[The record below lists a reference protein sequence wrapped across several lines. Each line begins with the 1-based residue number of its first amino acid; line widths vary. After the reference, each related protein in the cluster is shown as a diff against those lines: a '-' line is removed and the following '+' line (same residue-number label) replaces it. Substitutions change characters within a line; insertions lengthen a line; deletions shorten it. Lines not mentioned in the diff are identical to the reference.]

1 MKIAMVLIL
10 PVLVLAIAGLA
21 FAQDSSQT
29 PPAKAKPEA
38 KPAEPAAGA
47 EPEHIEVQH
56 ILIAFTGTRA
66 SKTPRTQDEAKKLAY
81 EVFERAKKG
90 EDFDALVK
98 QYTEDAYPGKYKM
111 YNKGVPPV
119 AGEFAR
125 TGMVAAFGDV
135 GFKLKVG
142 EIGIADYDT
151 AKSPFGYHIIKR
163 TM

>member
-1 MKIAMVLIL
+1 MTFALTL
-10 PVLVLAIAGLA
+10 LVFAVAGLA
-21 FAQDSSQT
+21 LAQDSSQT

-66 SKTPRTQDEAKKLAY
+66 SKTPRTQEEAKKLAY
-81 EVFERAKKG
+81 EVLEKAKKG

-98 QYTEDAYPGKYKM
+98 QYTEDQVPGKYKM
-111 YNKGVPPV
+111 YNKDVKPV
-119 AGEFAR
+119 QGEFPR

-142 EIGIADYDT
+142 EIGIADYDP